1 MKIRCYKSISVK
13 LRCYKN
19 DEGDWAAHMVDSKTD
34 EQIGPEVV
42 TDDPDT
48 SVFQLGV
55 MYGAHQ
61 NRFAR
66 PLDMIIPVEH

>member
-1 MKIRCYKSISVK
+1 MKF
-13 LRCYKN
+13 RCYKN
-19 DEGDWAAHMVDSKTD
+19 EEGMWAAHMRDPQTY

-42 TDDPDT
+42 TDDPET
-48 SVFQLGV
+48 SVFQLGF

-66 PLDMIIPVEH
+66 TLEKIIPVEN